1 MYRARWH
8 RSLQADW
15 SSALYPSICRTREAG
30 ADRLCALR
38 QRRKHMNMEHVGI
51 ALEIMGK
58 GMGGI
63 FAAIIIIMA
72 AVMVLG
78 SITKDHKDDSE

>member
-1 MYRARWH
+1 
-8 RSLQADW
+8 
-15 SSALYPSICRTREAG
+15 
-30 ADRLCALR
+30 
-38 QRRKHMNMEHVGI
+38 MNMTNIEI

-72 AVMVLG
+72 AVVVLSKVTSG
-78 SITKDHKDDSE
+78 KKEDEG

>member
-1 MYRARWH
+1 
-8 RSLQADW
+8 
-15 SSALYPSICRTREAG
+15 
-30 ADRLCALR
+30 
-38 QRRKHMNMEHVGI
+38 MNMEHVEI

>member
-1 MYRARWH
+1 
-8 RSLQADW
+8 
-15 SSALYPSICRTREAG
+15 
-30 ADRLCALR
+30 
-38 QRRKHMNMEHVGI
+38 MNMEHVGI

-72 AVMVLG
+72 AVMLG

>member
-1 MYRARWH
+1 
-8 RSLQADW
+8 
-15 SSALYPSICRTREAG
+15 
-30 ADRLCALR
+30 
-38 QRRKHMNMEHVGI
+38 MNMANVEI

-63 FAAIIIIMA
+63 FAAIIVIML

-78 SITKDHKDDSE
+78 KVTGKKDKEE

>member
-1 MYRARWH
+1 
-8 RSLQADW
+8 
-15 SSALYPSICRTREAG
+15 
-30 ADRLCALR
+30 
-38 QRRKHMNMEHVGI
+38 MNMEHVGI

-72 AVMVLG
+72 AVMVVG
-78 SITKDHKDDSE
+78 RITKDRKDHKDGKE

>member
-1 MYRARWH
+1 
-8 RSLQADW
+8 
-15 SSALYPSICRTREAG
+15 
-30 ADRLCALR
+30 
-38 QRRKHMNMEHVGI
+38 MNTEHIGI

-63 FAAIIIIMA
+63 FAPTIIIMA

-78 SITKDHKDDSE
+78 RITKDHKDGKE